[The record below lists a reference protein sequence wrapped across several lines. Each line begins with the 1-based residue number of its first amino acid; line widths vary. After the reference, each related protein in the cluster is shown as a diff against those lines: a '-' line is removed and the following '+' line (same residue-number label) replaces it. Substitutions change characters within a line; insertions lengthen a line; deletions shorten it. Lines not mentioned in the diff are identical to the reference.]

1 MKKVRLSELTEPVR
15 QFLDRVF
22 AGGGVVVE
30 DNEGR
35 TRGSFVP
42 YRDPTPEEERR
53 ADESLARLRQKT
65 SAAMK
70 EAGVTE
76 DDVMR
81 ELLEDD

>member
-70 EAGVTE
+70 EAGVTG

>member
-1 MKKVRLSELTEPVR
+1 MKKVRLSELTDPVR
-15 QFLDRVF
+15 SFLDQVF
-22 AGGGVVVE
+22 EGGGVVFE
-30 DNEGR
+30 DNDGR

-53 ADESLARLRQKT
+53 ADESLARFREKT
-65 SAAMK
+65 SAGMK

>member
-1 MKKVRLSELTEPVR
+1 MKKVRLSELAEPVR
-15 QFLDRVF
+15 SFLDRVF

-35 TRGSFVP
+35 MRGSFVP
-42 YRDPTPEEERR
+42 YRDPTPDEERR
-53 ADESLARLRQKT
+53 ADESLARLREKT
-65 SAAMK
+65 DAGMK

>member
-1 MKKVRLSELTEPVR
+1 MKKVRLSELTETVR

-22 AGGGVVVE
+22 EGGGVVVE

>member
-22 AGGGVVVE
+22 EGGGVVVE

-42 YRDPTPEEERR
+42 YRDPTPEEEHR